1 MTARLFPF
9 DAANLINRSA
19 VFSKV
24 FPSIKRFPPATVGLF
39 EKLSTFTFLPE
50 TAIPT
55 SLAASPKS
63 GPIIILAPS
72 FTASLLDLLQ
82 FLMIRMCRIPL
93 NLLGRYP
100 VEILQAE

>member
-72 FTASLLDLLQ
+72 FTAS
-82 FLMIRMCRIPL
+82 F
-93 NLLGRYP
+93 
-100 VEILQAE
+100 A